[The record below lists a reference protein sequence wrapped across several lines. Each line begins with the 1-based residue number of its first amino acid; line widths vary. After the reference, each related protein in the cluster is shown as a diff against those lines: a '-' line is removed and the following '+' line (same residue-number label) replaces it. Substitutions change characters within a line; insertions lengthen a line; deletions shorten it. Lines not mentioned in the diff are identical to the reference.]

1 HVGLERRPL
10 DHGGWLDGPTQPPS
24 SAAGLDKEAL
34 GYAERRRWPRECI
47 LAMAGTSTM
56 RPPTENGRRPGKTSR
71 DVQRR
76 RLWEKRPTNH
86 QDRKSHV
93 DPRPGS
99 HRHLPLPHPRRG
111 PARAR
116 LRVEA
121 HRPALEGQRRHRQR
135 RRDHLDD
142 QHVALLAVRVDAPV
156 APPDQAGVRGVEL
169 SWKAKGRFNGREGGY
184 SSRRERERNMDG
196 MIEGETQCG
205 ATGGVRNTPR
215 CNGNVCGA
223 YGD

>member
-1 HVGLERRPL
+1 EE
-10 DHGGWLDGPTQPPS
+10 Q
-24 SAAGLDKEAL
+24 
-34 GYAERRRWPRECI
+34 
-47 LAMAGTSTM
+47 
-56 RPPTENGRRPGKTSR
+56 GRRAATFNGEDFGKTA
-71 DVQRR
+71 DEPPG
-76 RLWEKRPTNH
+76 EK
-86 QDRKSHV
+86 KSHV

-215 CNGNVCGA
+215 YCHFASDVIGDGTEAVVGQFEAAQPGVDSSGA
-223 YGD
+223 